1 MAAKVAK
8 GQICSGTISKI
19 KFHKECYLC
28 EKFHTFFTSST
39 ECPIFWLWCLTMYY
53 FLLYATILLLQP
65 Y

>member
-28 EKFHTFFTSST
+28 EKFHTFFKSST
-39 ECPIFWLWCLTMYY
+39 ECPIWLWCLTMYY